1 MQRDRGVRI
10 SLKKEKRKRKVYGE
24 ESASTRRLC
33 FFYRAS
39 ISNRGENNNKQARGN
54 GCWLRATS
62 RGTNIRAYANNDIHL
77 HGTSASYAVRT
88 MKKKFSPR
96 RKAFFE
102 EMEEIEGETRFRIS
116 IIIGSRCKCI
126 ATGNTRGGGVRP
138 LAENRRISDGNG
150 GMGKTGRKEGR
161 KRPSSSTRVR

>member
-1 MQRDRGVRI
+1 MERKAQDDFASSIELRFRI
-10 SLKKEKRKRKVYGE
+10 GGRIIISKLE
-24 ESASTRRLC
+24 ETVA
-33 FFYRAS
+33 
-39 ISNRGENNNKQARGN
+39 
-54 GCWLRATS
+54 GCAPR

-96 RKAFFE
+96 REAFFE

-126 ATGNTRGGGVRP
+126 ATGNTRRGGVRP
-138 LAENRRISDGNG
+138 LAENR
-150 GMGKTGRKEGR
+150 
-161 KRPSSSTRVR
+161 